1 MILGFEITNF
11 DVFDYDRC
19 GMLID
24 DSAAIARGEK
34 TKDEV
39 IRLRNLNALIGRNN
53 TGKTSFL
60 MALSFVK
67 RCIMHDVASAATMD
81 QRPGFSNLLIRK
93 DQPASFKLFF
103 RIRGCQRVESVY
115 IQYEF
120 TIEPSRFGSPIV
132 SSEKIIRSIKDGDK
146 IELNTI
152 LDIDHGKGKIKDT
165 DGYVKETSI
174 ANEHMTAL
182 GVYGMIGEY
191 REISCIYR
199 EISRWFFCQF
209 SSDGINSY
217 YADGNAPGGHKHLS
231 STGSNISNVL
241 SYMKETNEE
250 NYIRVINEIKSKIPS
265 MRKKK
270 NLPKE
275 LEESPDKLFLYL
287 LLLRDPNPHSTI
299 FIETP
304 DKDLYHDM
312 VDVLAD
318 EMREFTLRNPFCQ
331 IIFSTHNPYI
341 IESMSPREIWVFER
355 DFEAAEIDGDG
366 VSIRCAGLDPVVE
379 ALFKEGV
386 GMGAIWYGGHLD
398 NDNGFEYEE

>member
-1 MILGFEITNF
+1 M
-11 DVFDYDRC
+11 
-19 GMLID
+19 
-24 DSAAIARGEK
+24 K
-34 TKDEV
+34 
-39 IRLRNLNALIGRNN
+39 
-53 TGKTSFL
+53 
-60 MALSFVK
+60 
-67 RCIMHDVASAATMD
+67 
-81 QRPGFSNLLIRK
+81 Q
-93 DQPASFKLFF
+93 
-103 RIRGCQRVESVY
+103 
-115 IQYEF
+115 
-120 TIEPSRFGSPIV
+120 
-132 SSEKIIRSIKDGDK
+132 
-146 IELNTI
+146 
-152 LDIDHGKGKIKDT
+152 T
-165 DGYVKETSI
+165 D
-174 ANEHMTAL
+174 
-182 GVYGMIGEY
+182 
-191 REISCIYR
+191 
-199 EISRWFFCQF
+199 
-209 SSDGINSY
+209 
-217 YADGNAPGGHKHLS
+217 
-231 STGSNISNVL
+231 
-241 SYMKETNEE
+241 EE
-250 NYIRVINEIKSKIPS
+250 NYVRVIEEIKSKIPS

-318 EMREFTLRNPFCQ
+318 EMREFTLKNPFSQ